1 MDSKALLE
9 SIVELHRYF
18 GDEKSSFSS
27 NDEDFSVNQ
36 IKLDA
41 NSNKLVSQI
50 TEFDEFVVNG
60 QDVDIEQP
68 VFSIGDTI
76 SFKYR
81 LPRNPR
87 VIYESYDELV
97 RLHRPLQKGEIP
109 DVFYIKNE
117 DYLYLGAED
126 AEDKNII
133 KLKNV
138 SKLIKFLEATL
149 PHTENTSEQQNPK
162 FVLFSREPDSKKLR
176 KNTFESRYSFS
187 DLPDDLPGLSLF
199 LSIKDDE
206 GLHSYEQIII
216 LQNSLAELLSG
227 AEDGKE
233 FVFLLNNFNKLREL
247 YKNNYETYINN
258 FHIESFKKEVVDD
271 YQKFSDEID
280 KKINDLFLKFFSVPA
295 VSTATLFIRTP
306 DDTSKTALTALVII
320 SVLIIVF
327 IHLRWVMNGLCLTE
341 NNIKEIFGKF
351 ADKKESGAIFADQ
364 KKRELLKKI
373 EQSACNSYF
382 FMFLVTLLGVAAI
395 LLS

>member
-1 MDSKALLE
+1 MDSQALLE
-9 SIVELHRYF
+9 SIVELHRYV
-18 GDEKSSFSS
+18 GIEKSFFST
-27 NDEDFSVNQ
+27 NDEDFEVSEVN
-36 IKLDA
+36 LDA
-41 NSNKLVSQI
+41 ESYRLVSRI
-50 TEFDEFVVNG
+50 NEFENFVVNG
-60 QDVDIEQP
+60 QDSEPEQP

-87 VIYESYDELV
+87 IIYESYDELV
-97 RLHRPLQKGEIP
+97 RLHRPLQKGELP
-109 DVFYIKNE
+109 NGFYIKNE
-117 DYLYLGAED
+117 DYLYLTHEHNED
-126 AEDKNII
+126 TNIE
-133 KLKNV
+133 KLINV
-138 SKLIKFLEATL
+138 SKLINFLEATL

-162 FVLFSREPDSKKLR
+162 FVLFSREPNSKKLR

-187 DLPDDLPGLSLF
+187 DLPDDLPGLNFF

-233 FVFLLNNFNKLREL
+233 FVFLLKNFRKLSEL

-258 FHIESFKKEVVDD
+258 FHLESFKKEVVDD
-271 YQKFSDEID
+271 YQKFSDDID

-327 IHLRWVMNGLCLTE
+327 IHLRWVMSGLCLTE

-351 ADKKESGAIFADQ
+351 ADKRESGAIFANQ
-364 KKRELLKKI
+364 KKKELLKKI
-373 EQSACNSYF
+373 EQAACNSYF
-382 FMFLVTLLGVAAI
+382 FMLLVTTLGVAAI
-395 LLS
+395 FLS